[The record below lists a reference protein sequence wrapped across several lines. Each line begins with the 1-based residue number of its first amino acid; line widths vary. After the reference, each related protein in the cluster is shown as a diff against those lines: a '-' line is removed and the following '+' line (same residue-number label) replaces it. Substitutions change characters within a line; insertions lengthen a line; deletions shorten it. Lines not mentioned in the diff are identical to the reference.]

1 MIQCKCNGKNSDKV
15 AVTDIS
21 EFCLKA
27 STIRDNGCDFGMQ
40 CQLLYNLEKICW
52 FVLFMTDCL
61 FFYFTKFYCSQKNA
75 FFVLVR
81 NILMQL
87 LLWHLSLD

>member
-40 CQLLYNLEKICW
+40 CQLLYNLEKIC
-52 FVLFMTDCL
+52 
-61 FFYFTKFYCSQKNA
+61 
-75 FFVLVR
+75 
-81 NILMQL
+81 
-87 LLWHLSLD
+87 